1 MIEKWLVSRLDTIV
15 DLAGKSYPTAAPV
28 GDTAPPFAIYTLE
41 KEVTQ
46 RDMAGELMFY
56 AASFRVDLFDADND
70 YLCTLAA
77 QAEQALTCQ
86 NVETEDGYIF
96 SSDACRGNPAG
107 FDLRLETHAQPIMV
121 TIRYWR

>member
-107 FDLRLETHAQPIMV
+107 FDLRLEAHAQPIMV

>member
-41 KEVTQ
+41 KEVAQ
-46 RDMAGELMFY
+46 RDMTGELMFY
-56 AASFRVDLFDADND
+56 AASFRVDLFDGDND

-86 NVETEDGYIF
+86 NVETEDG
-96 SSDACRGNPAG
+96 
-107 FDLRLETHAQPIMV
+107 
-121 TIRYWR
+121 